1 MERSTDRA
9 TLYGLETAAREG
21 IDTIWDRY
29 EAQLPQCNFGSLGV
43 CCRMC
48 LQGPCRIDPFGE
60 GATKGICGA
69 TADTI
74 VARNLARFIAGGT
87 AAHSGHAKHLAHTM
101 LKMADGK
108 APDYAIRDEAKLK
121 AVAARQG
128 VETEGRSIND
138 IARDV
143 ARAGLLEFSERE
155 EPLAWLEAT
164 ITPGRKELFEK
175 LGIVP
180 MGIDSTIAEVMHAT
194 TYGVDADPVNVLL
207 TGLKCSLSDY
217 AGMHLGTD
225 LSDALF
231 GTPSPKASGANLG
244 TLRADAVN
252 VAVHGHN
259 PVLSDIICEVANE
272 MNEDAV
278 AVGAPGGF
286 NLVGVCCTG
295 MEVQMRHGIP
305 WATSSLSQE
314 LVITTGALEAMVV
327 DYQCIQPSVADVAA
341 RYHTKVIT
349 TMSMA
354 KMPGATHIEFTEE
367 HAKER
372 AREILRLALEAFP
385 KRDAARVDIPDIRS
399 TAFAGFSTESIVA
412 ALATVNPEDPLKPL
426 VDNIANGNILG
437 VCLFAGCND
446 VKATQD
452 ENFIELA
459 KALAKENVLLLATGC
474 ASGAFGRHG
483 IFTQEAVEQYAGDGL
498 KAVLTAVGEANGL
511 GGPLPLA
518 LHMGSCVDNTRAADV
533 AVAVANYLGVDLDK
547 LPVVATA
554 PEEAME
560 KAVSIGTWAVTMGL
574 PTHVGV
580 VPPVLGSPAVAG
592 LLTQGIKDVTGG
604 WFIVEPDPAQAA
616 KALVAAIVERRKGLN
631 LPVPESAAALA

>member
-1 MERSTDRA
+1 MERSIDRA

-21 IDTIWDRY
+21 ITTIWDRY
-29 EAQLPQCNFGSLGV
+29 EAQLPQCNFGLLGV

-108 APDYAIRDEAKLK
+108 APDYKIRDEAKLK
-121 AVAARQG
+121 AVAARVG
-128 VETEGRSIND
+128 VAVDGRPITD

-155 EPLAWLEAT
+155 EPLAWLAST
-164 ITPGRKELFEK
+164 VTTGRMELFAK
-175 LGIVP
+175 LGILP

-194 TYGVDADPVNVLL
+194 TYGVDADPVNILL

-231 GTPSPKASGANLG
+231 GTPTPRVSGANLG
-244 TLRADAVN
+244 TLRVDSIN

-259 PVLSDIICEVANE
+259 PVLSDIICEVAVE
-272 MNEDAV
+272 MDEEAK
-278 AVGAPGGF
+278 AAGAPGGF

-314 LVITTGALEAMVV
+314 LVITTGALEAIVV
-327 DYQCIQPSVADVAA
+327 DYQCIQPAIADVAA

-367 HAKER
+367 HAKEK
-372 AREILRLALEAFP
+372 AREILLLAIEAYA
-385 KRDAARVDIPDIRS
+385 KRDPKRVDIPDITS
-399 TAFAGFSTESIVA
+399 TAFAGFSTEAIVG
-412 ALATVNPEDPLKPL
+412 ALAKLDPENPLKPL

-446 VKATQD
+446 VKVTQD
-452 ENFIELA
+452 ENFIVLA

-474 ASGAFGRHG
+474 ASGAFARHG
-483 IFTQEAVEQYAGDGL
+483 IFTQEAVAEYAGDGL

-518 LHMGSCVDNTRAADV
+518 LHMGSCVDNIRALDV

-560 KAVSIGTWAVTMGL
+560 KAVSIGTWSVTMGL

-580 VPPVLGSPAVAG
+580 VPPVLGSAAVAG
-592 LLTQGIKDVTGG
+592 LLTEGLRDVTGG
-604 WFIVEPDPAQAA
+604 WFIVETDPAQAA
-616 KALVAAIVERRKGLN
+616 KQLIAAIVERRKGLN
-631 LPVPESAAALA
+631 LPVPASAAAMA

>member
-1 MERSTDRA
+1 M
-9 TLYGLETAAREG
+9 
-21 IDTIWDRY
+21 
-29 EAQLPQCNFGSLGV
+29 
-43 CCRMC
+43 
-48 LQGPCRIDPFGE
+48 
-60 GATKGICGA
+60 
-69 TADTI
+69 
-74 VARNLARFIAGGT
+74 ARNLARFIAGGT

-108 APDYAIRDEAKLK
+108 APDYSIRDEAKLK
-121 AVAARQG
+121 ATAARVG
-128 VETEGRSIND
+128 VAVDGRPITD

-155 EPLAWLEAT
+155 EPLAWLAST
-164 ITPGRKELFEK
+164 VTTGRMELFAK
-175 LGIVP
+175 LGILP

-194 TYGVDADPVNVLL
+194 TYGVDADPVNILL
-207 TGLKCSLSDY
+207 TGLKCALSDY
-217 AGMHLGTD
+217 AGMHLGSD

-231 GTPSPKASGANLG
+231 GTPTPRVSGANLG
-244 TLRADAVN
+244 TLRVDAIN

-259 PVLSDIICEVANE
+259 PVLSDIICEVAVE
-272 MNEDAV
+272 MDGEAI
-278 AVGAPGGF
+278 AAGAPGGF

-327 DYQCIQPSVADVAA
+327 DYQCIQPSIADVAA

-367 HAKER
+367 HAKEK
-372 AREILRLALEAFP
+372 AREILELAIEAYA
-385 KRDAARVDIPDIRS
+385 KRDPKRVDIPDITS
-399 TAFAGFSTESIVA
+399 TAFAGFSTESIVG
-412 ALATVNPEDPLKPL
+412 ALAKVDPENPLKPL

-446 VKATQD
+446 VKVTQD
-452 ENFIELA
+452 ENFIVLA

-483 IFTQEAVEQYAGDGL
+483 IFTQEAVAEYAGDGL

-518 LHMGSCVDNTRAADV
+518 LHMGSCVDNTRALDV
-533 AVAVANYLGVDLDK
+533 AVAVANYLGVDLDM

-592 LLTQGIKDVTGG
+592 LLTGGLRDVTGG
-604 WFIVEPDPAQAA
+604 WFIVEPDPAEAA
-616 KALVAAIVERRKGLN
+616 KKLIAAIVERRKGLN
-631 LPVPESAAALA
+631 LPVPASAAAMA

>member
-21 IDTIWDRY
+21 ITTIWDRY

-101 LKMADGK
+101 LKMADGT
-108 APDYAIRDEAKLK
+108 APDYSIRDEAKLK

-128 VETEGRSIND
+128 VAVDGRPTPE

-155 EPLAWLEAT
+155 EPLAWLAT
-164 ITPGRKELFEK
+164 TVTPGRMELFTK
-175 LGIVP
+175 LGILP

-194 TYGVDADPVNVLL
+194 TYGVDADPVNILL

-231 GTPSPKASGANLG
+231 GTPTPRASGANLG
-244 TLRADAVN
+244 TLRADSIN

-259 PVLSDIICEVANE
+259 PVLSDIICEVAVE
-272 MNEDAV
+272 MDDEAK
-278 AVGAPGGF
+278 AAGAPGGF

-341 RYHTKVIT
+341 CYHTRVIT
-349 TMSMA
+349 TMTMA

-367 HAKER
+367 LAKEK
-372 AREILRLALEAFP
+372 AREILQLAIESYPQRDP
-385 KRDAARVDIPDIRS
+385 KRVDIPDITS
-399 TAFAGFSTESIVA
+399 TAFAGFSTEAIVG
-412 ALATVNPEDPLKPL
+412 ALAKVNPDDPLKPL

-452 ENFIELA
+452 ENFIVLA

-483 IFTQEAVEQYAGDGL
+483 IFTQEAVAEYAGDGL

-580 VPPVLGSPAVAG
+580 VPPVLGSAAVAG
-592 LLTQGIKDVTGG
+592 LLTGGIKDVTGG
-604 WFIVEPDPAQAA
+604 WFIVEPDPAAA
-616 KALVAAIVERRKGLN
+616 ARALLAALVERREGLN
-631 LPVPESAAALA
+631 LPVPANLTTVA

>member
-21 IDTIWDRY
+21 VTTIWDRY

-101 LKMADGK
+101 LKMADGR
-108 APDYAIRDEAKLK
+108 APDYSIRDEAKLK

-128 VETEGRSIND
+128 VAVDGRPIMD

-143 ARAGLLEFSERE
+143 ARAGMLEFSERE
-155 EPLAWLEAT
+155 EPLAWLAT
-164 ITPGRKELFEK
+164 TVTPGRMELFEK
-175 LGIVP
+175 LGILP

-194 TYGVDADPVNVLL
+194 TYGVDADPVNILL

-231 GTPSPKASGANLG
+231 GTPTPRVSGCNLG
-244 TLRADAVN
+244 TLKVDSIN

-259 PVLSDIICEVANE
+259 PVLSDIICEVAEE
-272 MNEDAV
+272 MDQEAV
-278 AVGAPGGF
+278 AAGAPGGF

-327 DYQCIQPSVADVAA
+327 DYQCIQPSIADVAA
-341 RYHTKVIT
+341 HYHTKVIT

-367 HAKER
+367 HAKEK
-372 AREILRLALEAFP
+372 AREILQLAIEAYA
-385 KRDAARVDIPDIRS
+385 KRDPQRVDIPDITS
-399 TAFAGFSTESIVA
+399 TAFAGFSSEAIVG
-412 ALATVNPEDPLKPL
+412 ALAKLDPENPLKPL

-446 VKATQD
+446 VKVTQD
-452 ENFIELA
+452 ENFIVLA

-483 IFTQEAVEQYAGDGL
+483 IFTQEAVAEYAGDGL

-560 KAVSIGTWAVTMGL
+560 KAVSIGTWAVTLGL

-580 VPPVLGSPAVAG
+580 VPPVLGSAAVAG
-592 LLTQGIKDVTGG
+592 LLTGGLRDVTGG
-604 WFIVEPDPAQAA
+604 WFIVEPDPAEAA
-616 KALVAAIVERRKGLN
+616 KKLVAAIVERRVGLN
-631 LPVPESAAALA
+631 LPVPASAAAMA

>member
-1 MERSTDRA
+1 MERSIDRA

-21 IDTIWDRY
+21 ITTIWDRY
-29 EAQLPQCNFGSLGV
+29 EAQLPQCNFGLLGV

-108 APDYAIRDEAKLK
+108 APDYKIRDEAKLK
-121 AVAARQG
+121 AVAARVG
-128 VETEGRSIND
+128 VAVDGRPITD

-155 EPLAWLEAT
+155 EPLAWLAST
-164 ITPGRKELFEK
+164 VTTGRMELFAK
-175 LGIVP
+175 LGILP

-194 TYGVDADPVNVLL
+194 TYGVDADPVNILL

-225 LSDALF
+225 LSDVLF
-231 GTPSPKASGANLG
+231 GTPTPRVSGANLG
-244 TLRADAVN
+244 TLRVDSIN

-259 PVLSDIICEVANE
+259 PVLSDIICEVAVE
-272 MNEDAV
+272 MDEEAK
-278 AVGAPGGF
+278 AAGAPGGF

-314 LVITTGALEAMVV
+314 LVITTGALEAIVV
-327 DYQCIQPSVADVAA
+327 DYQCIQPAIADVAA

-367 HAKER
+367 HAKEK
-372 AREILRLALEAFP
+372 AREILLLAIEAYA
-385 KRDAARVDIPDIRS
+385 KRDPKRVDIPDITS
-399 TAFAGFSTESIVA
+399 TAFAGFSTEAIVG
-412 ALATVNPEDPLKPL
+412 ALAKLDPENPLKPL

-446 VKATQD
+446 VKVTQD
-452 ENFIELA
+452 ENFIVLA

-474 ASGAFGRHG
+474 ASGAFARHG
-483 IFTQEAVEQYAGDGL
+483 IFTQEAVAEYAGDGL

-518 LHMGSCVDNTRAADV
+518 LHMGSCVDNIRALDV

-560 KAVSIGTWAVTMGL
+560 KAVSIGTWSVTMGL

-580 VPPVLGSPAVAG
+580 VPPVLGSAAVAG
-592 LLTQGIKDVTGG
+592 LLTEGLRDVTGG
-604 WFIVEPDPAQAA
+604 WFIVETDPAQAA
-616 KALVAAIVERRKGLN
+616 KQLIAAIVERRKGLN
-631 LPVPESAAALA
+631 LPVPASAAAMA

>member
-1 MERSTDRA
+1 
-9 TLYGLETAAREG
+9 
-21 IDTIWDRY
+21 
-29 EAQLPQCNFGSLGV
+29 
-43 CCRMC
+43 
-48 LQGPCRIDPFGE
+48 
-60 GATKGICGA
+60 
-69 TADTI
+69 
-74 VARNLARFIAGGT
+74 
-87 AAHSGHAKHLAHTM
+87 
-101 LKMADGK
+101 
-108 APDYAIRDEAKLK
+108 
-121 AVAARQG
+121 
-128 VETEGRSIND
+128 
-138 IARDV
+138 
-143 ARAGLLEFSERE
+143 
-155 EPLAWLEAT
+155 AWLAT
-164 ITPGRKELFEK
+164 TVTTGRMELFAK
-175 LGIVP
+175 LGILP

-194 TYGVDADPVNVLL
+194 TYGVDADPVNILL

-231 GTPSPKASGANLG
+231 GTPTPRVSRANLG
-244 TLRADAVN
+244 TLRVDSIN

-259 PVLSDIICEVANE
+259 PVLSDIICEVAVE
-272 MNEDAV
+272 MDEEAK
-278 AVGAPGGF
+278 AAGAPGGF

-327 DYQCIQPSVADVAA
+327 DYQCIQPAIADVAA
-341 RYHTKVIT
+341 CYHTKVIT

-354 KMPGATHIEFTEE
+354 KMPGAIHVEFTEE
-367 HAKER
+367 HAKEN
-372 AREILRLALEAFP
+372 AREILRLAIEAYP
-385 KRDAARVDIPDIRS
+385 QRDSKRVDIPDITS
-399 TAFAGFSTESIVA
+399 TAFAGFSTETIVG
-412 ALATVNPEDPLKPL
+412 ALAKVDPDDPLKPL

-446 VKATQD
+446 VKVTQD
-452 ENFIELA
+452 ENFIVLA

-483 IFTQEAVEQYAGDGL
+483 IFTQEAVAEYAGDGL

-518 LHMGSCVDNTRAADV
+518 LHMGSCVDNTRALDV

-580 VPPVLGSPAVAG
+580 VPPVLGSAAVAG
-592 LLTQGIKDVTGG
+592 LLTAGIKDVTGG
-604 WFIVEPDPAQAA
+604 WFIVEPDPEEAA
-616 KALVAAIVERRKGLN
+616 RKLIAAIVERRKGLN
-631 LPVPESAAALA
+631 LPVPASAAALA

>member
-21 IDTIWDRY
+21 ITTIWDRY

-101 LKMADGK
+101 LKMADGT
-108 APDYAIRDEAKLK
+108 APDYSIRDEAKLK

-128 VETEGRSIND
+128 VPVDGRPIAE

-155 EPLAWLEAT
+155 EPLAWLAT
-164 ITPGRKELFEK
+164 TVTPGRMELFTK
-175 LGIVP
+175 LGILP

-194 TYGVDADPVNVLL
+194 TYGVDADPVNILL

-231 GTPSPKASGANLG
+231 GTPTPRASGANLG
-244 TLRADAVN
+244 TLRADSIN

-259 PVLSDIICEVANE
+259 PVLSDIICEVAVE
-272 MNEDAV
+272 MDDEAK
-278 AVGAPGGF
+278 AAGAPGGF

-314 LVITTGALEAMVV
+314 LVITTGALEAIPGELTEAAVMDGAGPWRRFWSITLPLLLV
-327 DYQCIQPSVADVAA
+327 SVAPLLIASFA
-341 RYHTKVIT
+341 FNFNNFSLIYMLTGGGPNY
-349 TMSMA
+349 
-354 KMPGATHIEFTEE
+354 PGA
-367 HAKER
+367 
-372 AREILRLALEAFP
+372 
-385 KRDAARVDIPDIRS
+385 
-399 TAFAGFSTESIVA
+399 
-412 ALATVNPEDPLKPL
+412 
-426 VDNIANGNILG
+426 
-437 VCLFAGCND
+437 
-446 VKATQD
+446 
-452 ENFIELA
+452 
-459 KALAKENVLLLATGC
+459 
-474 ASGAFGRHG
+474 
-483 IFTQEAVEQYAGDGL
+483 
-498 KAVLTAVGEANGL
+498 
-511 GGPLPLA
+511 PLPIGETDILISMVYAMAFESGTRQYGLA
-518 LHMGSCVDNTRAADV
+518 SAMSIIIF
-533 AVAVANYLGVDLDK
+533 
-547 LPVVATA
+547 VV
-554 PEEAME
+554 
-560 KAVSIGTWAVTMGL
+560 
-574 PTHVGV
+574 VGV
-580 VPPVLGSPAVAG
+580 ISWLGFRQ
-592 LLTQGIKDVTGG
+592 T
-604 WFIVEPDPAQAA
+604 
-616 KALVAAIVERRKGLN
+616 RKL
-631 LPVPESAAALA
+631 EEIM